1 MTKTEAAKTIAIQ
14 VRVWAR
20 RTSQPITMTM
30 VEEILSEFGGHRGDG
45 LQIQTAANL
54 ANRKTVLRLALEDF

>member
-1 MTKTEAAKTIAIQ
+1 MTRTEAAKTIAIQ

-20 RTSQPITMTM
+20 RTSQPITMTR
-30 VEEILSEFGGHRGDG
+30 VEEILSELDGPRHRG
-45 LQIQTAANL
+45 LRLQTAARL